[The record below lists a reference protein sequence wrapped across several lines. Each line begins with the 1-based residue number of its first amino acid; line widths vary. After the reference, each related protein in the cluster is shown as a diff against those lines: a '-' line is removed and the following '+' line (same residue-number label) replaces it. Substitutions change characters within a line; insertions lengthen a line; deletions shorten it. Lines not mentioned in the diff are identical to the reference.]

1 MALEKQAGY
10 PLGTSKGPEKQAAFL
25 SRYLTGG
32 VVARIVAQGHP
43 QHVFLSDEHSK
54 LCIAQGRAQDTSPRR
69 CDVIA
74 FSNEFRTL
82 LLRSFPG
89 VVLVLLGITNNQGPI
104 MGPTKYLIATYAGP
118 QYIH

>member
-69 CDVIA
+69 CDVVA
-74 FSNEFRTL
+74 SQTRSAPFFSA
-82 LLRSFPG
+82 SS
-89 VVLVLLGITNNQGPI
+89 QG
-104 MGPTKYLIATYAGP
+104 
-118 QYIH
+118 